1 MKKILVVLNKDKFFP
16 KQQNLNI
23 KAFLKIVERISL
35 YLNNQTQII
44 STEINELIDFC
55 LEE

>member
-16 KQQNLNI
+16 KHQNLNI